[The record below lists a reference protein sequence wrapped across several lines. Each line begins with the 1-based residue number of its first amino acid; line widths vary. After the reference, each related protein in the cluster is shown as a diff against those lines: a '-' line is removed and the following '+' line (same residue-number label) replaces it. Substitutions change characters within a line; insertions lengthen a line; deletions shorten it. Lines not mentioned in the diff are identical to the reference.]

1 MRENERLGLCGLAFF
16 LRYGRNGLL
25 RCNCEGEL
33 YYYCIVLWASDQE
46 LDEATGMFAM
56 TLVEPTTQHIML

>member
-1 MRENERLGLCGLAFF
+1 MVYCAAIARVNCTTTVLS
-16 LRYGRNGLL
+16 YGQ
-25 RCNCEGEL
+25 
-33 YYYCIVLWASDQE
+33 AKQE